1 MYLPF
6 EELLDLGQVTLR
18 VGGDVDRLGV
28 QRCHPELQSAPD
40 FLQVREAHGHGER
53 GGGVAAVA
61 HTLWGGHEVGTSSSI
76 FQHGTRVF
84 LWGRW
89 GQSYRQPL
97 PTTPEER
104 AQEREKGR

>member
-18 VGGDVDRLGV
+18 VGGNVDRLGV
-28 QRCHPELQSAPD
+28 QRCHPELQSAPN

-61 HTLWGGHEVGTSSSI
+61 HALWRGHEVGASGSI

-89 GQSYRQPL
+89 GQSYREPL
-97 PTTPEER
+97 PTTQEVR